1 MDHRLPAM
9 ISIGVKVSKRISDEV
24 ECLIYQFE
32 DNHQDEV
39 HYEAKAGSKIGPAF
53 FFTSFGNH

>member
-1 MDHRLPAM
+1 M
-9 ISIGVKVSKRISDEV
+9 ISIGVKISKRMSNEV
-24 ECLIYQFE
+24 EGLIYQFE